1 MRECKDCIH
10 YQVCNWQ
17 VNAFNCF
24 FYKAPTEGARDYIER
39 EPLLEFAKKYQGDT
53 FSFPLLM
60 RAIKDAPTV
69 DVVPKNEWISV
80 GERLPEDVYGKDR
93 TKITVLVCSESGRV
107 STASRQR
114 QFKFNSTKLEW
125 EKLDAFAW
133 SNSKRVTHWM
143 PLPEAPKG
151 GE

>member
-1 MRECKDCIH
+1 MSKEKQIESTDWLIRGISKE
-10 YQVCNWQ
+10 QL
-17 VNAFNCF
+17 
-24 FYKAPTEGARDYIER
+24 ER
-39 EPLLEFAKKYQGDT
+39 EKQEAIMSADLAMCHTEFATGVGEIYTDYDT
-53 FSFPLLM
+53 TAQKMF
-60 RAIKDAPTV
+60 AIGYRKQS
-69 DVVPKNEWISV
+69 EWISV
-80 GERLPEDVYGKDR
+80 EERLPEDVYGKDR

-125 EKLDAFAW
+125 EKLDTFAW

-151 GE
+151 GVE